1 MFLYEFTEKT
11 AQKADTV
18 TTYIRRNK
26 KLFENHIEKRQNKM
40 WLDDKAVKILLKK
53 YPEVRKKYPWGD
65 DKELFEDAIVNAI
78 KILNENQ
85 LKLEK
90 QINRVEEQMDAVM
103 EMLEDSFDHEEQQKI
118 KSKGIISLEEMFHE
132 PEAAEVDKL
141 TKQVKEQRKII
152 DELQREITVLQ
163 NNKKSIFGFKKR

>member
-65 DKELFEDAIVNAI
+65 DKELFEDAIVKAI

-90 QINRVEEQMDAVM
+90 QISRLEEQMDAMM
-103 EMLEDSFDHEEQQKI
+103 ETLEDSFDHEEQQKPN
-118 KSKGIISLEEMFHE
+118 GIISLEEIFRK
-132 PEAAEVDKL
+132 PEEVEIDKL
-141 TKQVKEQRKII
+141 TKQVNEQREII
-152 DELQREITVLQ
+152 DELKREISVLQ
-163 NNKKSIFGFKKR
+163 NSKKSIFGFKKR

>member
-65 DKELFEDAIVNAI
+65 DKELFEDAIVKAI

-90 QINRVEEQMDAVM
+90 QISRLEEQMDAMM
-103 EMLEDSFDHEEQQKI
+103 ETLEDSFDHEEQQKPN
-118 KSKGIISLEEMFHE
+118 GIISLEEMFRK
-132 PEAAEVDKL
+132 PEEVEIDKL
-141 TKQVKEQRKII
+141 TKQVNEQREII
-152 DELQREITVLQ
+152 DELKREISVLQ
-163 NNKKSIFGFKKR
+163 NSKKSIFGFKKR